1 MATLG
6 VAYGGLTYQNGVSPE
21 EAPEEQYITTF
32 FCRALYDYQT
42 NDASS
47 LSFRKNDIIEV
58 LTQLESGWWDGLLGD
73 ERGWFPSN
81 YVSTISDE
89 EAELALSHY
98 EQQASQPHQFQQARD
113 ASQDSQERSGPI
125 RGEVVRDHYASDPE
139 WGAAEQV
146 DSSNGFLEL
155 GNAIPE
161 GGGMPNDF
169 WMPQVTQD
177 GQASYFISGFDLCN
191 DN

>member
-6 VAYGGLTYQNGVSPE
+6 VAHGDLTYQNGGSPD

-42 NDASS
+42 DDASA
-47 LSFRKNDIIEV
+47 LSFHKNDVIEV
-58 LTQLESGWWDGLLGD
+58 LTQLESGWWDGLLGE

-81 YVSTISDE
+81 YVTIISDE

-98 EQQASQPHQFQQARD
+98 EQQDLQHRQTSH
-113 ASQDSQERSGPI
+113 DSPERSAHLRREIVQDRCAPGT
-125 RGEVVRDHYASDPE
+125 E
-139 WGAAEQV
+139 WGAAELV

-155 GNAIPE
+155 GNAIS
-161 GGGMPNDF
+161 GGETMSNDF

-177 GQASYFISGFDLCN
+177 GQASYFDPAFSPHGDG
-191 DN
+191 

>member
-6 VAYGGLTYQNGVSPE
+6 VAYGGLTYQNGVGPDE
-21 EAPEEQYITTF
+21 VPEEQYITTF

-42 NDASS
+42 VDASS

-81 YVSTISDE
+81 YVTTITDE
-89 EAELALSHY
+89 EAELALSHS
-98 EQQASQPHQFQQARD
+98 EQALQHRQP
-113 ASQDSQERSGPI
+113 SQDPQESTGHPQ
-125 RGEVVRDHYASDPE
+125 EETVQDHASETE
-139 WGAAEQV
+139 WGAAELV
-146 DSSNGFLEL
+146 DPSSGFLGL
-155 GNAIPE
+155 GNAVS
-161 GGGMPNDF
+161 GGETMSNDF

-177 GQASYFISGFDLCN
+177 GQASHSTPAFRLHSD
-191 DN
+191 D